1 MEPKLLILDEP
12 TSSLDASVQKQII
25 KLLIDLQKDLNL
37 SYLFISHDLELV
49 STISHRM
56 VVMKDGMIV
65 DEGTPA
71 RLLRYSKNE
80 YTKRLVESSIF

>member
-1 MEPKLLILDEP
+1 MFVNAGLNASIIEP
-12 TSSLDASVQKQII
+12 
-25 KLLIDLQKDLNL
+25 
-37 SYLFISHDLELV
+37 ELV

-56 VVMKDGMIV
+56 IVMKDGRIV

-71 RLLRYSKNE
+71 RLLKASKNK